1 MRVLDT
7 SAAVSTAEPAA
18 AAAAAAPATRA
29 ATNAVPLNA
38 NSSSLD
44 ERIGAL
50 LAAAKGLTAEQLDR
64 VEQLQRERSVRFGEA
79 AVALGLVD
87 EQDVASALA
96 NQYRYAVVTGRSA
109 QPHASLVMATEPYSA
124 QAEAFR
130 SIRAQLKLKLASPNA
145 QRHPIAVIST
155 CDGDGRSYFAANLA
169 VAFSQLGE
177 RTLLIDADLRRPAL
191 HNLFELDNETGL
203 SSVLS
208 GRAEAHTVHRVEG
221 LPHLFVLPVGPVP
234 PNPLELVES
243 VRFSNLLAGVM
254 DKFDHVI
261 VDTSA
266 FEHGMD
272 GPVVASHCGLA
283 LVVVRAGQSKLAPV
297 QDLIA
302 TLSRGMTDIAGVV
315 LNER

>member
-7 SAAVSTAEPAA
+7 SPAANAAETTASPAARPAA
-18 AAAAAAPATRA
+18 AA
-29 ATNAVPLNA
+29 VPLNGA
-38 NSSSLD
+38 GNTSPD
-44 ERIGAL
+44 RIGVL
-50 LAAAKGLTAEQLDR
+50 LAAATGLTAEQIER
-64 VEQLQRERSVRFGEA
+64 VEHLQRERGMRFGEA
-79 AVALGLVD
+79 AVALGLVS

-96 NQYRYAVVTGRSA
+96 NQYRYAVITGRDA
-109 QPHASLVMATEPYSA
+109 KPHASLVMATEPYSE

-130 SIRAQLKLKLASPNA
+130 SIRAQLKLKLAAPSA
-145 QRHPIAVIST
+145 LRRPIAVLST
-155 CDGDGRSYFAANLA
+155 RDGDGRSYFAANLA

-177 RTLLIDADLRRPAL
+177 RTLLIDADLRRPSL
-191 HNLFELDNETGL
+191 HELFELDDETGL

-208 GRAEAHTVHRVEG
+208 GRIEAHTVHRVDG
-221 LPHLFVLPVGPVP
+221 LPHLFVLPVGPIP

-243 VRFSNLLAGVM
+243 VRFANLLAGVM
-254 DKFDHVI
+254 QKFDHVI

-272 GPVVASHCGLA
+272 GPVVGAHCGLA

-302 TLSRGMTDIAGVV
+302 TLARGMTDIAGVV